1 MVKKYS
7 IVNSSKTSESSF
19 PILNV
24 LLTILIVIIGIWI
37 GIIIYRNISH
47 ESFQTISTNDD
58 SIVRKKLTSALE
70 KQLDAQYI
78 KNNFDLIEPSS
89 MEQKMQQI
97 MSEYGKVQFPS
108 VDTIRSKDLMF
119 ISNTNELSDVVNKAK
134 SMKNFYNVGDLVVSN
149 STFGIDKNKICF
161 GSGANTG
168 AEIGKF
174 TECMVCSVIPDDQ
187 LENSRS
193 WKTTRTNIN
202 KVCLFNPNVDPNTS
216 SPADAIAS
224 MEQCKKF
231 CKI

>member
-7 IVNSSKTSESSF
+7 IVNSSSSQH
-19 PILNV
+19 ILNI
-24 LLTILIVIIGIWI
+24 LLSILIVIIIIWI
-37 GIIIYRNISH
+37 GAIIYKNISF
-47 ESFQTISTNDD
+47 EPFQSGSAQSED
-58 SIVRKKLTSALE
+58 SVVRSKLTSVLE

-89 MEQKMQQI
+89 IEQKLQSI
-97 MSEYGKVQFPS
+97 TNEYNS
-108 VDTIRSKDLMF
+108 VDFPMVDAEGHVF
-119 ISNTNELSDVVNKAK
+119 ISNADELKDIVGRAK
-134 SMKNFYNVGDLVVSN
+134 TMKNFYKVGDLVVSN
-149 STFGIDKNKICF
+149 STFDIDKDKICF
-161 GSGANTG
+161 GTGTGTG
-168 AEIGKF
+168 ARKY

-202 KVCLFNPNVDPNTS
+202 RVCLFNPNIDPNTS

-231 CKI
+231 CQV

>member
-7 IVNSSKTSESSF
+7 IVNSSKTSDSPFSA
-19 PILNV
+19 LNV
-24 LLTILIVIIGIWI
+24 LLIILIVIIGIWI
-37 GIIIYRNISH
+37 GVIVYRNISH
-47 ESFQTISTNDD
+47 ESFQTASTNDD

-89 MEQKMQQI
+89 MEKKMQQ
-97 MSEYGKVQFPS
+97 MMNEYNKVQFPS
-108 VDTIRSKDLMF
+108 IDTIGSKNLMF
-119 ISNTNELSDVVNKAK
+119 ISNTNELTDIVNKAK
-134 SMKNFYNVGDLVVSN
+134 TMKNFYKVGDLIVSN

-202 KVCLFNPNVDPNTS
+202 KVCLFNPNIDPNTT
-216 SPADAIAS
+216 SPADPIAS

-231 CKI
+231 CKV